1 MALAV
6 VLFLL
11 AEFMLIYPK
20 LFLPNV
26 RNTVPI
32 KGLFLCC
39 RIRYLGNILIDG
51 WQICVELQIDI
62 VVELVILHKCMV
74 RFSFI

>member
-1 MALAV
+1 MKYV
-6 VLFLL
+6 
-11 AEFMLIYPK
+11 YQK

-39 RIRYLGNILIDG
+39 LIRYLG
-51 WQICVELQIDI
+51 
-62 VVELVILHKCMV
+62 
-74 RFSFI
+74 